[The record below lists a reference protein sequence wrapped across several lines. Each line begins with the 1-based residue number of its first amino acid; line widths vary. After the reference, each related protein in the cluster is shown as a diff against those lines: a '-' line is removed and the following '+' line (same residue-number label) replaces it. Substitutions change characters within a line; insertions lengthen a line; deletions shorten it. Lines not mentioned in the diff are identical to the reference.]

1 MKIGITNT
9 LLWVLLLFVISNNCT
24 AQSYANEWI
33 NYDQQYFRIHISQD
47 GLYRI
52 PYSTLLSAGVPVGS
66 IDPRNVQIFH
76 NGEEQYIYIYG
87 ENSSGIWDPG

>member
-1 MKIGITNT
+1 MKIGITYT

-33 NYDQQYFRIHISQD
+33 NYAQQYFRIHSSQD
-47 GLYRI
+47 GLYSI

-76 NGEEQYIYIYG
+76 NEKKQYIYIYKK
-87 ENSSGIWDPG
+87 NSNGI